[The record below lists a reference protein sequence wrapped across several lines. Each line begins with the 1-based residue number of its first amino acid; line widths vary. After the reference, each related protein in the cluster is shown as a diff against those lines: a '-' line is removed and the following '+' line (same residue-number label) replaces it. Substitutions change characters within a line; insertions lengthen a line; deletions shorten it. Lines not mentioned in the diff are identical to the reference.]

1 MYTNTFGQNYNKF
14 NNSDKL
20 EYPSDNSGNI
30 GFIKT
35 PFNVKSTIIN
45 NLYNS
50 SKDTLVYKNGAW
62 SGTYTTS
69 TPLRLEEIYPI
80 INDNILYIYDIY
92 GRLIYQNL
100 DIPTDFSSYINGIY
114 FFKINNVVTK
124 KMIIN

>member
-1 MYTNTFGQNYNKF
+1 MYVNTFGQNYNKL

-20 EYPSDNSGNI
+20 EYITISNLIPNTI
-30 GFIKT
+30 YQIRLRARCKT
-35 PFNVKSTIIN
+35 GS
-45 NLYNS
+45 
-50 SKDTLVYKNGAW
+50 VYKNGAW

-69 TPLRLEEIYPI
+69 TPLRLEEISPI

-92 GRLIYQNL
+92 GRLIYHSL